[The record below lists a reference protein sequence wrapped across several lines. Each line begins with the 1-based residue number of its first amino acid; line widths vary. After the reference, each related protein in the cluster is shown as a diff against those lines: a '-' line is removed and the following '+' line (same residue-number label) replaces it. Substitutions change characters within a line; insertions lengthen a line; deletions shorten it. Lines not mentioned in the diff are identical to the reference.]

1 MKKLVDLLVPE
12 LQRRGVFKCKYS
24 EGTLR
29 ERLGARAGAHA
40 PVGHPT
46 APHGRNA
53 LPEPPIGRTLG

>member
-12 LQRRGVFKCKYS
+12 LQRSGVFKCAYS

-29 ERLGARAGAHA
+29 ERLGAGAGAHA
-40 PVGHPT
+40 PAAHPT

-53 LPEPPIGRTLG
+53 LPEPAIGRTLG